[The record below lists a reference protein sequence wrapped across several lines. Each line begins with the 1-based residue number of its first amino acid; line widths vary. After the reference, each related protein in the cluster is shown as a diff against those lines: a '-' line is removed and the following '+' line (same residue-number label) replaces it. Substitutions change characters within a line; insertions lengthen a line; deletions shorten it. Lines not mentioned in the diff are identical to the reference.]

1 MDTQPVSQPAP
12 AVSEPTRPAK
22 PQRANAFTALQTII
36 SAAIVLATLFT
47 LWTPSN
53 LFSNDL
59 LDKMFLALQPGSEQQ
74 VPVGDWPTPTA
85 LPAPR
90 IGIVSG
96 HWGNDSGTVCD
107 DGLTEEQVNLRIA
120 AQVEKNLKAAGYQVD
135 LLQEKDTRLAQY
147 QATVLVSIHNDSC
160 QYINNEATGYKVAAA
175 MSSAYPEKA
184 SRLTACLT
192 QRYAEITGMTF
203 HFNTITPDMTSYHA
217 FDEINTNTTA
227 AIIETGFLNLDRDM
241 LVNHYETVAEGI
253 SAGILCYIRNENI
266 PNVVPTEATQPVE
279 LTPEP

>member
-1 MDTQPVSQPAP
+1 MDTQPVTPSAP
-12 AVSEPTRPAK
+12 AIPEPSRPVK
-22 PQRANAFTALQTII
+22 HQRTSAFNALQTII

-47 LWTPSN
+47 LWTPAN

-59 LDKMFLALQPGSEQQ
+59 LDKMFLALQPGGEQQ
-74 VPVGDWPTPTA
+74 VPAGDWPTPTP

-96 HWGNDSGTVCD
+96 HWGNDSGTVCS

-120 AQVEKNLKAAGYQVD
+120 AQVEKNLKAAGYDVD
-135 LLQEKDTRLAQY
+135 LLQEKDARLSQY

-160 QYINNEATGYKVAAA
+160 DYINNEATGYKVAAA
-175 MSSAYPEKA
+175 MSTSYPEKA
-184 SRLTACLT
+184 ARLTACLT
-192 QRYAEITGMTF
+192 QRYAEITGMRF

-217 FDEINTNTTA
+217 FDEINSNTTA

-241 LVNHYETVAEGI
+241 LVNHYETVAEGV

-266 PNVVPTEATQPVE
+266 PNVLPTDAIIPTEPAP
-279 LTPEP
+279 